1 MSCRHIKFSV
11 SLVELTYQ
19 AVDTARL
26 LFEDLVGGRS
36 EEVREEGGRSEEGG
50 RKEGEVRR

>member
-1 MSCRHIKFSV
+1 MLSCRHIKFSV

-36 EEVREEGGRSEEGG
+36 EEVREEGG
-50 RKEGEVRR
+50 EVRRGGGRREK

>member
-1 MSCRHIKFSV
+1 MLSCRHIKFSV
-11 SLVELTYQ
+11 PLVELTYQ

-36 EEVREEGGRSEEGG
+36 EEVREEGGR
-50 RKEGEVRR
+50 KEGEVRG